1 MTGSSKEQ
9 SHKPWIGYANLA
21 THMLRLTRRED
32 ASAAGNRCRHLL
44 AILPVVLLI
53 FAWATAIPSVAA
65 AQRQGKLLAAT
76 PPMGWNDWAH
86 YQCGFTAQTI
96 LDNAT
101 ALVKTGLAARG
112 YNTVTIDDC
121 WMLKDRDA
129 QGNLQVDPQRF
140 PRGMKPVADAIHG
153 MGLKFGIYEDAGY
166 LTCGKYAGS
175 GEANGGGKDY
185 FLQDTRLFAS
195 WGVDYLKLDGCN
207 VYVPD
212 GVSKIEAYR
221 KAYAGQ
227 SAALKSAGR
236 PIVFSESAP
245 AYFQDTPDWY
255 DVLAWVPDYGELW
268 REGTDIATF
277 HTNNPDNP
285 RFSSVLWNYA
295 YNLPL
300 DRYQKPGH
308 WNDADFIIGGDG
320 GMSVPESRS
329 QLALWAM
336 MSAPLILSSDLTK
349 LSPEA
354 IGILSNKAI
363 LAVDQ
368 DPLGKTA
375 TLVRRTPV
383 MDVLFKKLSGGDY
396 AVAALNRGSSP
407 LQLSLSAADLGFSA
421 DTGCRLDAQN
431 LWDEKHSPSLQA
443 DIASHDT
450 VIWRIHA
457 GSSCHTP
464 SRTGDVIMV
473 VPKTRQPGQHG
484 PRKRP
489 DINEYS
495 RCLAASGNAAG
506 SVGACMGAP
515 AETWTVT
522 SGGALK
528 SAAGCLAIANGQ
540 PVLQACGSSRA
551 QHWNYNRA
559 GNLLDA
565 SGQCLTATGP
575 DDQTRSLSLQACGHN
590 QPNQLWSL
598 PN

>member
-1 MTGSSKEQ
+1 MVGGSPIFVRPAGFGRLS
-9 SHKPWIGYANLA
+9 SV
-21 THMLRLTRRED
+21 MLP
-32 ASAAGNRCRHLL
+32 ALL
-44 AILPVVLLI
+44 LV
-53 FAWATAIPSVAA
+53 FACGIAIPGFAVAYG
-65 AQRQGKLLAAT
+65 QEKLLAST

-101 ALVKTGLAARG
+101 ALVKTGLAAHG

-121 WMLKDRDA
+121 WMLKDRDS

-140 PRGMKPVADAIHG
+140 PQGMKPIAEAIHG

-166 LTCGKYAGS
+166 LTCGRYAGS
-175 GEANGGGKDY
+175 GELNGGGKDY
-185 FLQDTRLFAS
+185 FLEDTRLFAS

-207 VYVPD
+207 VYVPE
-212 GVSKIEAYR
+212 GVPKAEAYR
-221 KAYAGQ
+221 KAYAAQ
-227 SAALKSAGR
+227 SAALKAAGR

-245 AYFQDTPDWY
+245 AYFQETPDWY
-255 DVLAWVPDYGELW
+255 DVLRWVSDYGELW

-300 DRYQKPGH
+300 DRFQKPGR
-308 WNDADFIIGGDG
+308 WNDADFIIGGDS
-320 GMSVPESRS
+320 GMTVPESRS
-329 QLALWAM
+329 QLALWSM
-336 MSAPLILSSDLTK
+336 MSSPLILSSDLGK
-349 LSPEA
+349 LSPEVIA
-354 IGILSNKAI
+354 ILSNKSI
-363 LAVDQ
+363 LAIDQ

-375 TLVRRTPV
+375 TLVRRSPV

-396 AVAALNRGSSP
+396 AIAALNRGTSP
-407 LQLSLSAADLGFSA
+407 IQLSLSPADLGFSSNP
-421 DTGCRLDAQN
+421 GCRLDAQN
-431 LWDEKHSPSLQA
+431 LWDGTHSPNLQA

-450 VIWRIHA
+450 VIWRVRPA
-457 GSSCHTP
+457 SSCGTP
-464 SRTGDVIMV
+464 ARTGDIVMV
-473 VPKTRQPGQHG
+473 VPRTRQPGEHG

-495 RCLAASGNAAG
+495 RCLAAPG
-506 SVGACMGAP
+506 SVGACAGTA

-528 SAAGCLAIANGQ
+528 SAAGCLAVANGQ
-540 PVLQACGSSRA
+540 PVMQACAAGRV
-551 QHWNYNRA
+551 QQWNYNQV
-559 GNLLDA
+559 GNLVDAAGECLTA
-565 SGQCLTATGP
+565 SGQDNQSRT
-575 DDQTRSLSLQACGHN
+575 LSVQACGHN
-590 QPNQLWSL
+590 QPDQLWSL